1 LPRWRGAAPVQRAIL
16 AGDAETGVG
25 IMQMERGLDT
35 GPMLSRIACAIGA
48 QTGGELTAMLSQ
60 MGAKLLAETLANID
74 SIVPEIQPEEGV
86 TYAAKIAKTEAR
98 LDFTGSAIQAERQ
111 VRAFNPAPGAFF
123 EWRGERIRLLAAE
136 ATGEG
141 GDPGVVIDE
150 RLTIGFADGAL
161 RPLLVQRAGRAA
173 MTPQE
178 LLRGFAIPAGS
189 RLE

>member
-1 LPRWRGAAPVQRAIL
+1 
-16 AGDAETGVG
+16 
-25 IMQMERGLDT
+25 
-35 GPMLSRIACAIGA
+35 
-48 QTGGELTAMLSQ
+48 
-60 MGAKLLAETLANID
+60 MGAKLLVETLANID

-173 MTPQE
+173 MTPRE